1 MAEPRT
7 VRSPKENIAENEL
20 LTVQD
25 AQTKLKALI
34 AESTAKGLDRT
45 EVLKSVAKIVN
56 ETVVKM
62 PTAIQKT
69 VRNSLISSWQRW
81 DKFYTK
87 ARQTANTAFLN
98 GASKLIKQNPELVK
112 DKVLSIDLQ
121 RMFENGGKGQ
131 DVGTVVERFRPYLTE
146 DKRGQALIDDYD
158 KRVKMRMKV
167 LATDP
172 AATTDKNGNQ
182 IPLRNLAEMQVRYEA
197 NQEDI
202 KKLGEDGAD
211 LVWTSSHADASP
223 RCSPW
228 QGRLYSISGKSG
240 TIDGIPYTPLNEATD
255 ANGGNSIISGYNCR
269 HRLIEYV
276 KGSKAP
282 KEYDSKTI
290 RRENAINNRQ
300 RMFEREI
307 RNMKIEERLARAD
320 GDKTT
325 AKELR
330 QEWRD
335 KLTEYEAFSQQNQRP
350 FYLWRTRITQEE
362 IGQ

>member
-20 LTVQD
+20 TIIQD
-25 AQTKLKALI
+25 AQTKLKVLI
-34 AESTAKGLDRT
+34 AGSASKGIERT
-45 EVLKSVAKIVN
+45 EVLKDVAKIVN
-56 ETVVKM
+56 ETTAKM
-62 PTAIQKT
+62 PSAIQKA
-69 VRNSLISSWQRW
+69 VRASLISSWQRW
-81 DKFYTK
+81 DRFYTK
-87 ARQTANTAFLN
+87 ARQTANAAFLS
-98 GASKLIKQNPELVK
+98 GASKLVQKKPELVK

-121 RMFENGGKGQ
+121 RMFENDGQGQ
-131 DVGTVVERFRPYLTE
+131 DVRTVIERFRPFLTE
-146 DKRGQALIDDYD
+146 DKRGQALIEDYD

-320 GDKTT
+320 GDKGS
-325 AKELR
+325 ASELR
-330 QEWRD
+330 KDWQA
-335 KLTEYEAFSQQNQRP
+335 KVAEYEAFSQQNQRP